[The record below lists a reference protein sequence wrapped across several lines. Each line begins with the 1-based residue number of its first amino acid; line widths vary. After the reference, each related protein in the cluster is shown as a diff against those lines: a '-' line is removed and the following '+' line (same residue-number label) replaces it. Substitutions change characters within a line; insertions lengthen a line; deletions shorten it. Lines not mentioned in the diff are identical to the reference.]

1 MHSHIL
7 YKTFIPAPAS
17 SSKLEKKNW
26 IGLTCGFN
34 IYMLIESVYVF
45 MLLTRVYEI
54 KLFNWQVYIYI
65 YQERIARLVCNNRL
79 KSWMNSI
86 HDHKSS
92 SWIAVC
98 KGIHLNIFNISS
110 DILYLYI
117 GPYIYI
123 TYSVTG
129 TLCLLLYVIPLDPNY
144 HTARKVYRC

>member
-54 KLFNWQVYIYI
+54 KLFNI
-65 YQERIARLVCNNRL
+65 
-79 KSWMNSI
+79 SI
-86 HDHKSS
+86 KN
-92 SWIAVC
+92 ALR
-98 KGIHLNIFNISS
+98 GL
-110 DILYLYI
+110 
-117 GPYIYI
+117 
-123 TYSVTG
+123 SVTI
-129 TLCLLLYVIPLDPNY
+129 V
-144 HTARKVYRC
+144 